1 MSGEEYK
8 GKSGKEELL
17 FAEGTDFKNSST
29 LLCSDKSC
37 DNGNTFVVTEK
48 KQNVKDL
55 TATPT
60 GSKVDGSSQLT
71 RISDDSIVFT
81 DDSRKS
87 PIM

>member
-37 DNGNTFVVTEK
+37 DSGNTSVVIEK
-48 KQNVKDL
+48 N
-55 TATPT
+55 
-60 GSKVDGSSQLT
+60 
-71 RISDDSIVFT
+71 R
-81 DDSRKS
+81 
-87 PIM
+87 M